1 MSKTQKSGYPL
12 NVHRNKMTFRKTHKF
27 FKSAMEKVKIN
38 SKTLMEMNIICLI
51 LAAAPS
57 DVIAFH

>member
-1 MSKTQKSGYPL
+1 
-12 NVHRNKMTFRKTHKF
+12 
-27 FKSAMEKVKIN
+27 MEKVKIN